1 MGAKNKPSKFLAVF
15 LVIVFFV
22 SVGMFFLV
30 NHFYGILDDFNAS
43 SFRGKIRPNVEVDFT
58 KRVNVLIIGV
68 DAPTLEE
75 GARSD
80 VMMAVQFDPVSNKL
94 KMMSIPRDTRISLPE
109 YGYVKLNAVNNEKY
123 NPAFGTLYLI
133 KAVEDFLGIKFQAY
147 LKTNFQG
154 FVKIVDILG
163 GIWLDVEKN
172 MFYYDNITK
181 FRIALKKGY
190 QHLDGSKAL
199 QYVRY
204 RSDVGDFVVVD
215 GKAVGRVGRQ
225 ANFLKATMKEAVKLQ
240 NWLKLGQV
248 LDAVKDAIETDLSPS
263 LIIRFASSLKDV
275 SPENVYTIA
284 FPGIDQTIGGVSY
297 VIPDMEKLKKTVSEN
312 FLDGNNKNKSNP

>member
-1 MGAKNKPSKFLAVF
+1 MGKKNKPSRFLIVL
-15 LVIVFFV
+15 LVIVAFMSTGVFL
-22 SVGMFFLV
+22 LV
-30 NHFYGILDDFNAS
+30 NHFYGILDNFNSS
-43 SFRGKIRPNVEVDFT
+43 SFKGKIRPNVEVDFSR
-58 KRVNVLIIGV
+58 RVNILIIGV
-68 DAPTLEE
+68 DAPTLDE

-80 VMMAVQFDPVSNKL
+80 VMMVVQFDPVSRNLKL
-94 KMMSIPRDTRISLPE
+94 MSIPRDTRVYIPE
-109 YGYVKLNAVNNEKY
+109 YGYVKLNSVNNEKF
-123 NPAFGTLYLI
+123 NPAFGTLHLI
-133 KAVEDFLGIKFQAY
+133 KTVESLTGLQFQAY

-172 MFYYDNITK
+172 MFYYDNITR

-190 QHLDGSKAL
+190 QHLDGAKAL

-215 GKAVGRVGRQ
+215 GKAIGRVGRQ

-275 SPENVYTIA
+275 SPENIHAIA
-284 FPGIDQTIGGVSY
+284 FPGTDQTIGGVSY

-312 FLDGNNKNKSNP
+312 FLDGNNKNKPNH